1 MDMKILEIRALR
13 GANYYSRYPVIY
25 MQVDLGELEK
35 KPTDTIPGFADRVK
49 KILPS
54 LIEHRCSPGHR
65 GGFFE
70 RLDRGTW
77 AGHVVEHVALELQCL
92 AQMEVGFGKTYNTDE
107 YGIYNVIY
115 RYRDEEAGIEAG
127 KYAVEIVNGLFKNQ
141 ETEIPPIIDRL
152 KEIRENNLL
161 GPSTQSIVDEAKKR
175 GIPEIRLN
183 NESYVQLGFGIRQRR
198 IQATIIDSTS
208 AIGVEIADDKKR
220 TKELLARMGIP
231 VPEGYALDTLPEA
244 MEVAQ
249 RIGYPVTIKPIS
261 GNHGRGITTNIA
273 TPADLETAFIYAKK
287 FGELLLV
294 EKFLPGADYRI
305 LVIDG
310 KFAAAARRDP
320 AFIIGDG
327 TSTIRQ
333 LIDKV
338 NLDPKRGFGHE
349 KALTRIKIDYMMEC
363 LLSQKHLTLQSI
375 IPKDEKLY
383 IKTTANLSAGGI
395 AIDVTDEV
403 HPMTK
408 TMSERISQIIGL
420 NVIGIDLITTD
431 HRIPLS
437 DNNGGIIEV
446 NAAPGLRMHANPS
459 EGKPRNAAGA
469 IVDMLFPPGSKYD
482 IPIVAVT
489 GTNGK
494 TTTVRLIS
502 HILGLNGNIVGMT
515 STDGIVIGNNSII
528 EGDYSGPEGAKIVL
542 MDASVD
548 HAVLEVARGG
558 IIRRGLGFEECD
570 VAVITNITRDHFG
583 EGGINT
589 LEDLARLK
597 GALLGTVKPTGYAV
611 LNADDEL
618 VLSLK
623 EQTQGQVILFSLNHD
638 NPELLKHHADG
649 NTIVTLV
656 DGSLIIQKGSLVSTV
671 AKLIEIPLSFG
682 GYALFNVS
690 NTLAAVAA
698 AYALGLNEKQIRAG
712 VISFSPS
719 IGQSPGRM
727 NIIDMGNFKVMVDYN
742 HNIGAVKAVG
752 QMLPFIAPGKK
763 IRMAVGTGNRRT
775 QDIIDFGESLAEFYD
790 YIVITDTDPRK
801 RAPGETCE
809 LVQEGLIK
817 GGFAKENIAVIPDG
831 REATQKAL
839 KMASDGDIVVLQAD
853 DIQQVIQDVM
863 DYKAILTNRI
873 LSKKLPRRSR
883 PGKRDSH
890 SLFL

>member
-1 MDMKILEIRALR
+1 MDMKIIETRALR
-13 GANYYSRYPVIY
+13 GANFYSRYPVIY
-25 MQVDLGELEK
+25 MQVDLGELEER
-35 KPTDTIPGFADRVK
+35 PSDTIPGFKARVE

-54 LIEHRCSPGHR
+54 LIEHRCSLGHR

-77 AGHVVEHVALELQCL
+77 AGHIVEHVALELQCL
-92 AQMEVGFGKTYNTDE
+92 AQMEVGFGKTFSTGD

-115 RYRDEEAGIEAG
+115 RYRDEEAGLEAG
-127 KYAVEIVNGLFKNQ
+127 KYAVEIVNRLFKNQ
-141 ETEIPPIIDRL
+141 EIEIPPIIDRL

-161 GPSTQSIVDEAKKR
+161 GPSTQSIVSEAKKR

-208 AIGVEIADDKKR
+208 ALGVEIADDKKR
-220 TKELLARMGIP
+220 TKELLSRMGIP
-231 VPEGYALDTLPEA
+231 VPEGYSVDTLPEA
-244 MEVAQ
+244 LEAAE
-249 RIGYPVTIKPIS
+249 RIGYPVAIKPIS
-261 GNHGRGITTNIA
+261 GNHGRGITTNIS
-273 TPADLETAFIYAKK
+273 TPADLETSFLYAKK
-287 FGELLLV
+287 FSELLVV
-294 EKFLPGADYRI
+294 EKFLPGVDYRI
-305 LVIDG
+305 LVING
-310 KFAAAARRDP
+310 KFTAAARRDP
-320 AFIIGDG
+320 AFIVGDG

-333 LIDKV
+333 LIDEI

-349 KALTRIKIDYMMEC
+349 KTLTRIKIDYMTER
-363 LLSQKHLTLQSI
+363 LLNQKHLTLQSI
-375 IPKDEKLY
+375 IPKDEKLN
-383 IKTTANLSAGGI
+383 IKTTANLSAGGM

-437 DNNGGIIEV
+437 DNNGGVIEV
-446 NAAPGLRMHANPS
+446 NAAPGFRMHVNPS
-459 EGKPRNAAGA
+459 EGKPRNVAGA
-469 IVDMLFPPGSKYD
+469 VVDMLFPPGSKYD

-494 TTTVRLIS
+494 TTTIRLIS
-502 HILGLNGNIVGMT
+502 HILGLNGKNVGMT
-515 STDGIVIGNNSII
+515 STDGIIIGNNSII

-558 IIRRGLGFEECD
+558 IIRRGLGFEESD
-570 VAVITNITRDHFG
+570 VAVITNITQDHLG

-589 LEDLARLK
+589 LEDLTRLK
-597 GALLGTVKPTGYAV
+597 GTLVETVKPTGYAV

-618 VLSLK
+618 VLTLK
-623 EQTQGQVILFSLNHD
+623 EQTKGQVILFSLKHD

-649 NTIVTLV
+649 NIIVTLI

-671 AKLIEIPLSFG
+671 AKVNEIPLTFG

-698 AYALGLNEKQIRAG
+698 TYALGLNEKQIRAG

-727 NIIDMGNFKVMVDYN
+727 NIIDMGNFKVMVDYS
-742 HNIGAVKAVG
+742 HNIGAVKATG

-790 YIVITDTDPRK
+790 YVVITDTDPRD

-817 GGFAKENIAVIPDG
+817 GGYEKENTAIILDG
-831 REATQKAL
+831 REATRKAL
-839 KMASDGDIVVLQAD
+839 EMASAGDIVVLQAD
-853 DIQQVIQDVM
+853 DVQQVIQDVL
-863 DYKAILTNRI
+863 DYKAILTKQI
-873 LSKKLPRRSR
+873 LRR
-883 PGKRDSH
+883 H
-890 SLFL
+890 HEQ

>member
-1 MDMKILEIRALR
+1 MGMRIVEIRALR

-25 MQVDLGELEK
+25 MQVALGELEE
-35 KPTDTIPGFADRVK
+35 KPSDTIPGFKSRIE

-70 RLDRGTW
+70 RIDRGTW
-77 AGHVVEHVALELQCL
+77 AGHIVEHVALELQCL
-92 AQMEVGFGKTYNTDE
+92 AQMEVGFGKTYSTDD

-127 KYAVEIVNGLFKNQ
+127 KFAVNIVNKLFKNR
-141 ETEIPPIIDRL
+141 ETAIAPIIDRL

-161 GPSTQSIVDEAKKR
+161 GPSTQAIVSEAKKR

-183 NESYVQLGFGIRQRR
+183 NESYVQLGFGARQRR

-208 AIGVEIADDKKR
+208 AVGVEIADDKKR
-220 TKELLARMGIP
+220 TKELLSKMGIP
-231 VPEGYALDTLPEA
+231 VPEGYSVETLTEALK
-244 MEVAQ
+244 VAE
-249 RIGYPVTIKPIS
+249 RIGFPVTIKPIS
-261 GNHGRGITTNIA
+261 GNHGRGITTNISI
-273 TPADLETAFIYAKK
+273 PADFKISFRYAKK
-287 FGELLLV
+287 FGDSLVV
-294 EKFLPGADYRI
+294 EKFLTGSDYRI

-310 KFAAAARRDP
+310 KFIAAARRDP

-327 TSTIRQ
+327 ESTVRQ
-333 LIDKV
+333 LIDEI
-338 NLDPKRGFGHE
+338 NLDPQRGFGHE
-349 KALTRIKIDYMMEC
+349 KTLTRIKIDYMTKR
-363 LLSQKHLTLQSI
+363 LLKQKHLSLQSI

-383 IKTTANLSAGGI
+383 LKSTANLSAGGI
-395 AIDVTDEV
+395 AIDVTDEL

-420 NVIGIDLITTD
+420 NVIGIDLIITD

-437 DNNGGIIEV
+437 NNNGGIIEV
-446 NAAPGLRMHANPS
+446 NAAPGFRMHVDPS
-459 EGKPRNAAGA
+459 GGKPRDVAGA
-469 IVDMLFPPGSKYD
+469 VVDMLFPPGSKFD

-494 TTTVRLIS
+494 TTTARLIS
-502 HILGLNGNIVGMT
+502 HILGLNGKNVGMT
-515 STDGIVIGNNSII
+515 STDGIIIGNNSII

-558 IIRRGLGFEECD
+558 IIRRGLGFEKSD
-570 VAVITNITRDHFG
+570 VAVITNITQDHLG
-583 EGGINT
+583 EGGIDT

-597 GALLGTVKPTGYAV
+597 STILGTVKPTGYAV

-618 VLSLK
+618 VLTLK
-623 EQTQGQVILFSLNHD
+623 EQVNEQVILFSTDHD

-649 NTIVTLV
+649 NIIVTTI
-656 DGSLIIQKGSLVSTV
+656 DGSLIIQKESLVSIV
-671 AKLIEIPLSFG
+671 AKVNEIPLTFG

-712 VISFSPS
+712 IISFSPS

-727 NIIDMGNFKVMVDYN
+727 NIIDMGNFKVMVDYS
-742 HNIGAVKAVG
+742 HNIGAVKATG
-752 QMLPFIAPGKK
+752 QMLPFVALGKK

-775 QDIIDFGESLAEFYD
+775 RDIVDFGESLAEFYD
-790 YIVITDTDPRK
+790 YVVVTDTDPRD
-801 RAPGETCE
+801 RAPGETCK
-809 LVQEGLIK
+809 LVREGLIK
-817 GGFAKENIAVIPDG
+817 GGFSKENITIIPDG

-839 KMASDGDIVVLQAD
+839 EMAANGDIVVLQAD
-853 DIQQVIQDVM
+853 DIQQVIQDVL
-863 DYKAILTNRI
+863 DYKAMLLNRI
-873 LSKKLPRRSR
+873 LLKKDSKNSSKKGQPAS
-883 PGKRDSH
+883 
-890 SLFL
+890 